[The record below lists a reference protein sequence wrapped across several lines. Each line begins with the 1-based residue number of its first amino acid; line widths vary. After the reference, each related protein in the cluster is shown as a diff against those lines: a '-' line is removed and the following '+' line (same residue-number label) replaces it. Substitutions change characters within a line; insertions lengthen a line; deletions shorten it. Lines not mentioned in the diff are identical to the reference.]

1 MDIFKKKIQEAIQ
14 SSWLQFPWI
23 NEEIIIEKTLASAE
37 EYVLTNIA
45 ADLLSQEDKDL
56 FRDAYLSAPDIFD
69 TDEFLSERITNYD
82 NEVDKYFKIWLN
94 DFKNSL

>member
-1 MDIFKKKIQEAIQ
+1 
-14 SSWLQFPWI
+14 
-23 NEEIIIEKTLASAE
+23 
-37 EYVLTNIA
+37 
-45 ADLLSQEDKDL
+45 LLSQEDKDL